1 MRRLPRKPTGEP
13 TEKEMTI
20 WAALLVLVLG
30 LVALSHAVEAS
41 PPADRLADIEDDELF
56 AAEYIRMFHESV
68 CESVCERRVEPC
80 VEAIR
85 ATKRWRRAPEIARA
99 LATAS
104 REHCVSIEELLVLAR
119 YESSFRPSVIGGVG
133 EVGLFQIHGR
143 AAREHDLSTLEGQ
156 ASAGAS
162 WYARCLA
169 RCDERVEA
177 LGAYQSGRCRILA
190 GARLRARKISELERI
205 RH

>member
-1 MRRLPRKPTGEP
+1 MRRLPRKWKLGEP
-13 TEKEMTI
+13 TEREMTI
-20 WAALLVLVLG
+20 WAALLVLMLG

-56 AAEYIRMFHESV
+56 AVEYIRTFHESV
-68 CESVCERRVEPC
+68 CTRQARVEPC
-80 VEAIR
+80 IEAIR
-85 ATKRWRRAPEIARA
+85 STKRWRRAPEIARA

-104 REHCVSIEELLVLAR
+104 REHGVSIEELLVLAR

-133 EVGLFQIHGR
+133 EVGLFQVHGR

-156 ASAGAS
+156 ARAGAG
-162 WYARCLA
+162 WYARCLE
-169 RCDERVEA
+169 RCDERIEA

-190 GARLRARKISELERI
+190 GARLRERKIRELEAI
-205 RH
+205 R